1 MTEEFKP
8 PEKVQ
13 FSSIFMVNV
22 KGNKYPSLAK
32 AQLLFWTVITIII
45 FITKSALEGQLWNIP
60 YQLVLLM
67 GLSQVTLLG
76 RDQMAIMEIRKPK
89 PGTGEAS
96 SPEAGTPETPPEPD
110 AGTREGTPK
119 TPTETATSTGAK
131 LKK

>member
-1 MTEEFKP
+1 
-8 PEKVQ
+8 
-13 FSSIFMVNV
+13 
-22 KGNKYPSLAK
+22 
-32 AQLLFWTVITIII
+32 
-45 FITKSALEGQLWNIP
+45 
-60 YQLVLLM
+60 M

-119 TPTETATSTGAK
+119 TPTESATSTWAK